1 MRANGAFSQRSLSVF
16 GNPEVSRK
24 ADNLGTAKLLKE
36 HLLEQMRRVL
46 QPPKMRKNSGGQLSA
61 GTPDAIGCVGV
72 PLSAGKST

>member
-1 MRANGAFSQRSLSVF
+1 VRANGAFSQRSLSVF

-46 QPPKMRKNSGGQLSA
+46 QPPKMRKNSGGPEGAKATLSEKS
-61 GTPDAIGCVGV
+61 DGV
-72 PLSAGKST
+72 IYYPTSLY